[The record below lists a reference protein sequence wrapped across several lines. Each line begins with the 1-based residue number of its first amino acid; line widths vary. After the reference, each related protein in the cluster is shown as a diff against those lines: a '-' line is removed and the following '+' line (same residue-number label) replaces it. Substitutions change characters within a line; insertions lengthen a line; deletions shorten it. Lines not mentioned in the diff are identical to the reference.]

1 MFEPG
6 VATAVY
12 LEIGKTKTFACTVE
26 WPGWC
31 RSGKGEEAALE
42 AMAAYAE
49 RYRSVV
55 EAAGV
60 RWPKT
65 ATRFEIV
72 ERSRGSGATDFG
84 VLDKPCSRDER
95 PLRAADAMRF
105 AAIIDA
111 SWATLDRVAASAPP
125 VLRKGPRGGGRDR
138 DEIVDHVVEA
148 ERNYF
153 RKVGI
158 TSGDRD
164 EFIEAL
170 QAARAPVPE
179 NVPGKPWPWRYAA
192 RRVAWH
198 VLDHVWEI
206 EDKSE

>member
-1 MFEPG
+1 GAGSSRRRRDGRRQRDDLRALAPAAAHLTDRR

-12 LEIGKTKTFACTVE
+12 LEVGNTKTFACAVE

-49 RYRSVV
+49 RYRPVV

-95 PLRAADAMRF
+95 PLRAADAR
-105 AAIIDA
+105 
-111 SWATLDRVAASAPP
+111 
-125 VLRKGPRGGGRDR
+125 
-138 DEIVDHVVEA
+138 
-148 ERNYF
+148 
-153 RKVGI
+153 
-158 TSGDRD
+158 
-164 EFIEAL
+164 
-170 QAARAPVPE
+170 
-179 NVPGKPWPWRYAA
+179 RYAA